1 MTDTKTYQHL
11 RLRRVKSAPAL
22 YRAMRPTMPL
32 HLSCRRRS
40 HACAAPYSLHKSP
53 PQRRWPHR
61 IPGWKTCQ
69 TCDAGA
75 RRTVKVGASCPHACS
90 CGEPRGKSL
99 AKFQRAGEAAA
110 IRPSE
115 AAYQAWGQSRT
126 HLMRNV
132 NDAFVVA
139 ANSNGIRAEFVPL
152 GDGMPRL
159 PRPRKPPGRAS
170 RLQVR
175 GPTGRQRRSLL
186 TRLRDAA
193 REENRFHQCA
203 RRR

>member
-1 MTDTKTYQHL
+1 MPARPPT
-11 RLRRVKSAPAL
+11 RCINRRRNADGLIVFRVGKPVKLATLAPVEPSKSAPPA
-22 YRAMRPTMPL
+22 
-32 HLSCRRRS
+32 
-40 HACAAPYSLHKSP
+40 
-53 PQRRWPHR
+53 
-61 IPGWKTCQ
+61 
-69 TCDAGA
+69 
-75 RRTVKVGASCPHACS
+75 PHACS